1 MEQYRITMGG
11 KIKTQRFR
19 TNDLS
24 QDSGKQ
30 FEMGRSWC
38 SDFLEIDETLTEY
51 SIILTFKSLLVE
63 HQNLDNK
70 QIELKLSTVTNR
82 GDRKAYANGQNGQS
96 QIKELFIF
104 DLGLTMAN
112 LNDYFA
118 IFKTDRNEYLL
129 YYVPELMCKNFI
141 SLFINNIPD
150 VSVCAQPTIAPD
162 SIPDTFRPLLTAIRT
177 KPFIL
182 LAGISGTGKSRI
194 VRELA
199 RACSGDYDSQKPQ
212 NFEMIQVKPNWH
224 DSSDILGYV
233 SRVSGTPVFVAGDF
247 LKFVVKAWEYPET
260 PYFLCLDEMNLAPV
274 EQYFAEFLSVFES
287 RKLNDEGEIST
298 DPILK
303 PEFEKINPEDGTP
316 NLKLW
321 YSNLIGEL
329 LSGCPTNQLFA
340 LKMKFETVGI
350 SLPQNL
356 VIVGTV
362 NMDETT
368 FSFSRKVLDRA
379 MTIEMNKVDLRSGL
393 DNKHESIGKISKNEI
408 IADSV
413 EGVDIYQDNKEV
425 CDQVLDFLQKVNDV
439 LEGSPFKIAY
449 RTRNEFLIYVVN
461 NLPYKKDNNGV
472 NLTNNQNI
480 GRSLD
485 EITCMKILPRIEG
498 DEEKTS
504 KVLDKLEIVLK
515 EQFADFWGDGFDD
528 NKSIALKKIDEMKKR
543 LVSGYTSFW
552 S

>member
-1 MEQYRITMGG
+1 
-11 KIKTQRFR
+11 
-19 TNDLS
+19 
-24 QDSGKQ
+24 
-30 FEMGRSWC
+30 
-38 SDFLEIDETLTEY
+38 
-51 SIILTFKSLLVE
+51 
-63 HQNLDNK
+63 
-70 QIELKLSTVTNR
+70 
-82 GDRKAYANGQNGQS
+82 
-96 QIKELFIF
+96 
-104 DLGLTMAN
+104 
-112 LNDYFA
+112 
-118 IFKTDRNEYLL
+118 
-129 YYVPELMCKNFI
+129 
-141 SLFINNIPD
+141 
-150 VSVCAQPTIAPD
+150 
-162 SIPDTFRPLLTAIRT
+162 
-177 KPFIL
+177 
-182 LAGISGTGKSRI
+182 
-194 VRELA
+194 
-199 RACSGDYDSQKPQ
+199 
-212 NFEMIQVKPNWH
+212 
-224 DSSDILGYV
+224 
-233 SRVSGTPVFVAGDF
+233 
-247 LKFVVKAWEYPET
+247 
-260 PYFLCLDEMNLAPV
+260 
-274 EQYFAEFLSVFES
+274 
-287 RKLNDEGEIST
+287 
-298 DPILK
+298 
-303 PEFEKINPEDGTP
+303 
-316 NLKLW
+316 
-321 YSNLIGEL
+321 
-329 LSGCPTNQLFA
+329 
-340 LKMKFETVGI
+340 
-350 SLPQNL
+350 
-356 VIVGTV
+356 
-362 NMDETT
+362 MDETT